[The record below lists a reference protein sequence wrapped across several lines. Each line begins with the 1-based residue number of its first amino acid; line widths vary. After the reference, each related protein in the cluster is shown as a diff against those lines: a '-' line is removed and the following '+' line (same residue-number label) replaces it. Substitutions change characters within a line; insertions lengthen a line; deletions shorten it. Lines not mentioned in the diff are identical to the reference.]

1 MVVVCINQ
9 RAQVDQGS
17 IFLMVYTTGRARS
30 QICQLWMPVLYTP
43 CKREIKAVSKFR
55 FRTFLVM
62 SLSKRC
68 ETRNTGWVISEK
80 QCPVASVVAH
90 ICTVCL
96 WATEKGG
103 SGAAGQRGSGA
114 AGQRG
119 SGGGGGVIQLLLIR
133 ESEWRYLDNT
143 ITHNFLAL

>member
-1 MVVVCINQ
+1 
-9 RAQVDQGS
+9 
-17 IFLMVYTTGRARS
+17 
-30 QICQLWMPVLYTP
+30 
-43 CKREIKAVSKFR
+43 
-55 FRTFLVM
+55 M
-62 SLSKRC
+62 SPSKRC

>member
-1 MVVVCINQ
+1 
-9 RAQVDQGS
+9 
-17 IFLMVYTTGRARS
+17 
-30 QICQLWMPVLYTP
+30 
-43 CKREIKAVSKFR
+43 
-55 FRTFLVM
+55 M
-62 SLSKRC
+62 SPSKRC

-103 SGAAGQRGSGA
+103 SGAAGQRGSG
-114 AGQRG
+114 
-119 SGGGGGVIQLLLIR
+119 GGGGGVIQLLLIR

-143 ITHNFLAL
+143 ITLNFLAL

>member
-1 MVVVCINQ
+1 M
-9 RAQVDQGS
+9 S
-17 IFLMVYTTGRARS
+17 
-30 QICQLWMPVLYTP
+30 VLYTP

-62 SLSKRC
+62 SPSKRC

-103 SGAAGQRGSGA
+103 TGE
-114 AGQRG
+114 
-119 SGGGGGVIQLLLIR
+119 GGGGGVGGVIQLLLIR

-143 ITHNFLAL
+143 ITLNFLAL

>member
-1 MVVVCINQ
+1 
-9 RAQVDQGS
+9 
-17 IFLMVYTTGRARS
+17 
-30 QICQLWMPVLYTP
+30 
-43 CKREIKAVSKFR
+43 
-55 FRTFLVM
+55 M
-62 SLSKRC
+62 SSSKRC

-103 SGAAGQRGSGA
+103 SGAAGQRGSG
-114 AGQRG
+114 G
-119 SGGGGGVIQLLLIR
+119 GGGGGVIQLLLIR

>member
-1 MVVVCINQ
+1 
-9 RAQVDQGS
+9 
-17 IFLMVYTTGRARS
+17 
-30 QICQLWMPVLYTP
+30 MPVLYTP

-55 FRTFLVM
+55 FSTFLVM
-62 SLSKRC
+62 SPSKRC

-103 SGAAGQRGSGA
+103 TGE
-114 AGQRG
+114 
-119 SGGGGGVIQLLLIR
+119 GGGGWGGGRGDTAVANKGV
-133 ESEWRYLDNT
+133 
-143 ITHNFLAL
+143 

>member
-1 MVVVCINQ
+1 
-9 RAQVDQGS
+9 
-17 IFLMVYTTGRARS
+17 
-30 QICQLWMPVLYTP
+30 MPVLYTP

-55 FRTFLVM
+55 FMTFLVM
-62 SLSKRC
+62 SPSKRC
-68 ETRNTGWVISEK
+68 ETRNTGWVSSEK

-96 WATEKGG
+96 WATEKGD
-103 SGAAGQRGSGA
+103 SGAAGQWGSG
-114 AGQRG
+114 
-119 SGGGGGVIQLLLIR
+119 GGGGGVIQLLLIR